1 MYNFNM
7 KKVVFFIGTLNPGG
21 AETKLIRYILPYF
34 SRKKDMKPM
43 LLVLRDEGSLTGSV
57 PEGVEVFCVNEE
69 ITTGLHA
76 SVFRTRRILK
86 KIRPDVVVS
95 FMWYPAVISYLVRR
109 AGFIPF
115 RHIVHETVNMTEHL
129 NDVFR
134 QGRFNPLKLFLIRSA
149 YADADIVTTVSKGVQ
164 NDLIENF
171 NVKEG
176 RIKVIY
182 DGIDHELISRMSS
195 EVAGL
200 NLDGMV
206 IVTVGRLVYQ
216 KGFDI
221 LLKAFHMMRGQ
232 VRSRLLII
240 GDGAEREGLVN
251 LAKQLNISKD
261 TIFAGYKSNPYRYM
275 RESTVF
281 CSASRYEGFSIVIL
295 EAMVLGLPVIAT
307 DCPSGPAEILDSGR
321 HGILVP
327 PEDPEAIADKLLRV
341 LPDIELRRTLS
352 GRSLLR
358 AQDFNLETFLE
369 QWEELIE
376 I

>member
-1 MYNFNM
+1 M

-34 SRKKDMKPM
+34 SRKKGIKPM

-129 NDVFR
+129 DDVFR

-149 YADADIVTTVSKGVQ
+149 YADADIVATVSKGVQ

-221 LLKAFHMMRGQ
+221 LLKAFHIVRGQ

-251 LAKQLNISKD
+251 LAKQLNISED

-341 LPDIELRRTLS
+341 LPDIELRRSLS

>member
-1 MYNFNM
+1 
-7 KKVVFFIGTLNPGG
+7 
-21 AETKLIRYILPYF
+21 
-34 SRKKDMKPM
+34 
-43 LLVLRDEGSLTGSV
+43 
-57 PEGVEVFCVNEE
+57 
-69 ITTGLHA
+69 
-76 SVFRTRRILK
+76 
-86 KIRPDVVVS
+86 
-95 FMWYPAVISYLVRR
+95 
-109 AGFIPF
+109 
-115 RHIVHETVNMTEHL
+115 
-129 NDVFR
+129 
-134 QGRFNPLKLFLIRSA
+134 
-149 YADADIVTTVSKGVQ
+149 
-164 NDLIENF
+164 
-171 NVKEG
+171 
-176 RIKVIY
+176 
-182 DGIDHELISRMSS
+182 MSS